1 MRGVSAYRHYSSR
14 LKGARWG
21 GLDIWC
27 YQVYPTRKRSRD
39 KTQKMLEKLHLLA
52 DLGTPYC
59 CPRWAERGTELWP
72 RQVEETTWMDGWKS
86 NKKKSPKLP
95 WHSCL
100 WCVYVNFWTQLKM
113 LITVFWFSFRSK
125 IRHFN
130 THCYWKTV
138 TFPIHF
144 YFLWSQVSFKV
155 LLPSWTIVAKN
166 RSQSSVKHAC
176 K

>member
-1 MRGVSAYRHYSSR
+1 MVWTSDATRYILPGRGHGIRPKKCWKNYISWPTWEHPIVVPDE
-14 LKGARWG
+14 LKEVLSCG
-21 GLDIWC
+21 
-27 YQVYPTRKRSRD
+27 PD
-39 KTQKMLEKLHLLA
+39 KWKKLH
-52 DLGTPYC
+52 G
-59 CPRWAERGTELWP
+59 
-72 RQVEETTWMDGWKS
+72 WMDGKVI
-86 NKKKSPKLP
+86 KKKRSPKLP

-130 THCYWKTV
+130 THCDCKTV

>member
-86 NKKKSPKLP
+86 NIKKKPQITMTLMAMM
-95 WHSCL
+95 
-100 WCVYVNFWTQLKM
+100 YVNFWTQLKM

-125 IRHFN
+125 IRHLTLIVIAKQLHSPFIF
-130 THCYWKTV
+130 TSFEAKCLLRC
-138 TFPIHF
+138 
-144 YFLWSQVSFKV
+144 YFLPE
-155 LLPSWTIVAKN
+155 LL
-166 RSQSSVKHAC
+166 
-176 K
+176 